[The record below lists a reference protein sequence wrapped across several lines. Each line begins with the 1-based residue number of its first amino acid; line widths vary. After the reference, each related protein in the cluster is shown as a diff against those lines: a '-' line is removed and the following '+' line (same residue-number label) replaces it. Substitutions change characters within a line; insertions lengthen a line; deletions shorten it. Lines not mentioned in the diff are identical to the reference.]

1 MSDKEYVVYL
11 ATSDPDRKL
20 YVSLSDSE
28 TVWDMTTDIS
38 WAGTFSLDYA
48 ESVRDAG
55 RAELGLEL
63 KIEEV
68 EEDDDD

>member
-20 YVSLSDSE
+20 YVSLSESE
-28 TVWDMTTDIS
+28 TVWDMTTDVL
-38 WAGTFSLDYA
+38 WAETFTLDHA

-63 KIEEV
+63 KIEEF
-68 EEDDDD
+68 DDD

>member
-11 ATSDPDRKL
+11 ATSDPDKKL
-20 YVSLSDSE
+20 YISLSKSE

-38 WAGTFSLDYA
+38 WAETFSLGHA

-68 EEDDDD
+68 EEDDGD

>member
-20 YVSLSDSE
+20 YISLSKSE

-38 WAGTFSLDYA
+38 WAEVFSLGHA
-48 ESVRDAG
+48 ESVRDSA

-68 EEDDDD
+68 EDDEDE

>member
-11 ATSDPDRKL
+11 ATSDPDKKL
-20 YVSLSDSE
+20 YASLSQSE
-28 TVWDMTTDIS
+28 TSWTLTTDFS
-38 WAGTFSLDYA
+38 WADLYHLDHA
-48 ESVRDAG
+48 KFVRDAA

-68 EEDDDD
+68 DDGDE

>member
-1 MSDKEYVVYL
+1 MSEKEYVVYM

-20 YVSLSDSE
+20 YISLSKSE

-38 WAGTFSLDYA
+38 WAGIFSLGYA

-55 RAELGLEL
+55 REELGLEL

-68 EEDDDD
+68 EEEDDE

>member
-20 YVSLSDSE
+20 YISLSKSE
-28 TVWDMTTDIS
+28 TVWNMTTDIS
-38 WAGTFSLDYA
+38 WAETFSLGHA
-48 ESVRDAG
+48 ESVRDAA

-68 EEDDDD
+68 NDEGDE

>member
-11 ATSDPDRKL
+11 ATSDPYRKL
-20 YVSLSDSE
+20 YVSLSEGE
-28 TVWDMTTDIS
+28 TVWDMTTDIL
-38 WAGTFSLDYA
+38 WTEKFSLDHA

-68 EEDDDD
+68 EEGDDD